1 MYLKSLKVFSILLL
15 LVLSVKAQRSNIVIG
30 PELSLP
36 TGNAT
41 NQSPIGYGGY
51 LKGEVGLSEKFSITA
66 SGAVTSFLG
75 KKIIG
80 PRQPTISYAPIKAG
94 LKYYTEGNFYFEGQL
109 GASFVIDG
117 HSTTAS
123 NNTAFVWSPGI
134 GSFIK
139 SRNSN
144 NQFDIGFR
152 YEGWTSSR
160 TLNTVEKNYTTF
172 SFFSLRAG
180 YAFNL

>member
-1 MYLKSLKVFSILLL
+1 MYFKGLKIFSVLILL
-15 LVLSVKAQRSNIVIG
+15 VSSVKAQRSNIVIG
-30 PELSLP
+30 PELNLP

-51 LKGEVGLSEKFSITA
+51 LKGEVGLSEKFSLTA
-66 SGAVTSFLG
+66 SGGITSFMG
-75 KKIIG
+75 KKILG
-80 PRQPTISYAPIKAG
+80 PRQPTMSYVPLKAG

-109 GASFVIDG
+109 GASFMVNG
-117 HSTTAS
+117 
-123 NNTAFVWSPGI
+123 NTSRAFVWSPGV
-134 GSFIK
+134 GSFIR

-160 TLNTVEKNYTTF
+160 TLNTAEKNYTTF

>member
-1 MYLKSLKVFSILLL
+1 MLIL
-15 LVLSVKAQRSNIVIG
+15 LVLSVKAQRSNIVLG
-30 PELSLP
+30 PEINLP

-51 LKGEVGLSEKFSITA
+51 LKGEVGLSEKFSLTA
-66 SGAVTSFLG
+66 SGAITSFIG
-75 KKIIG
+75 KRILG
-80 PRQPTISYAPIKAG
+80 PRQPTMSYVPIKAG

-109 GASFVIDG
+109 GASFMVNG
-117 HSTTAS
+117 SAS
-123 NNTAFVWSPGI
+123 KAFVWSPGV

-152 YEGWTSSR
+152 YEGWTSSG
-160 TLNTVEKNYTTF
+160 TLNTADKKTAAFN
-172 SFFSLRAG
+172 FFSLRAG